1 MSKLKGTKKIK
12 RILKNFLAENGF
24 GNFAIEIAPDFAYYH
39 SYDTTEEMHKICF
52 SVIVPS
58 DNGFLE
64 NLYRRYKPEFVCD
77 VALISFFH
85 ELGHHVTY
93 DFFTEE
99 QHEFFRTEKEYIE
112 ESLTNNNCDYIRDLY
127 FGVADEDMAT
137 RWAIDYITK
146 NAEKVAMFWTEL
158 QKAIL
163 NFYKVNNIE
172 LEEREE

>member
-77 VALISFFH
+77 VALISFFSRIRTSRH
-85 ELGHHVTY
+85 LR
-93 DFFTEE
+93 FFYRRATWVF
-99 QHEFFRTEKEYIE
+99 QNWKRIYWNI
-112 ESLTNNNCDYIRDLY
+112 TN
-127 FGVADEDMAT
+127 G
-137 RWAIDYITK
+137 
-146 NAEKVAMFWTEL
+146 
-158 QKAIL
+158 
-163 NFYKVNNIE
+163 
-172 LEEREE
+172 

>member
-1 MSKLKGTKKIK
+1 MAKLKGTKKIK

-24 GNFAIEIAPDFAYYH
+24 GNFAIEIASDFAYYH

-112 ESLTNNNCDYIRDLY
+112 ESLENNDCDYIRDLY

-146 NAEKVAMFWTEL
+146 NAEKVAIFWTEL

>member
-1 MSKLKGTKKIK
+1 MTKLKGTKKIK

-93 DFFTEE
+93 DFFTMWTFTRP
-99 QHEFFRTEKEYIE
+99 FF
-112 ESLTNNNCDYIRDLY
+112 NNRKPSFINYLIKLPI
-127 FGVADEDMAT
+127 FT
-137 RWAIDYITK
+137 T
-146 NAEKVAMFWTEL
+146 
-158 QKAIL
+158 
-163 NFYKVNNIE
+163 
-172 LEEREE
+172 